1 MNFLKAGNFGL
12 VQVRCPLDIRWVS
25 LNQWPLSE
33 EMCQVSSCDYRRVT
47 IGMNIFFER
56 GPCIFASIFWVA
68 MWSYHRPRTGLLFT
82 APQHSTTMNPMCIG
96 HVAATRGVGD
106 HLLQWWTAPI
116 SPLGLTKDKPLRLK
130 PLMFNA
136 HGCASIVSN
145 WVIGH
150 NHVMNHKNMWDNNP
164 VIESHIWL
172 FVSPCPTLKCT
183 NKQKVFEIPVSCWF

>member
-1 MNFLKAGNFGL
+1 MRIYNMSGSNNSINYILFSMHSYRVPQNCFFFEPMLMNFLKAGNFGL

-82 APQHSTTMNPMCIG
+82 SSTT
-96 HVAATRGVGD
+96 
-106 HLLQWWTAPI
+106 
-116 SPLGLTKDKPLRLK
+116 
-130 PLMFNA
+130 F
-136 HGCASIVSN
+136 
-145 WVIGH
+145 H
-150 NHVMNHKNMWDNNP
+150 NHESDVYWTCCCHSWCWWSLAPVMDRPHLSVGVNQGQTS
-164 VIESHIWL
+164 EA
-172 FVSPCPTLKCT
+172 
-183 NKQKVFEIPVSCWF
+183 

>member
-1 MNFLKAGNFGL
+1 MRIYNMSGSNNSINYILFSMHSYRVPQNCFFFEPMLMNFLKAGNFGL

-82 APQHSTTMNPMCIG
+82 APQHSTTSC
-96 HVAATRGVGD
+96 
-106 HLLQWWTAPI
+106 
-116 SPLGLTKDKPLRLK
+116 S
-130 PLMFNA
+130 
-136 HGCASIVSN
+136 VSSLSTGPAFGSN
-145 WVIGH
+145 GIRPPAG
-150 NHVMNHKNMWDNNP
+150 N
-164 VIESHIWL
+164 ESTP
-172 FVSPCPTLKCT
+172 SRNEDRMPRR
-183 NKQKVFEIPVSCWF
+183 SD